1 VSWSVP
7 AETNESQ
14 VKIESDNIWNAYLEL
29 LIYYGCN
36 ISISQSIRTFQPQGE
51 ISDDFPH
58 RHPLYTSMFVHVALV
73 SIFFP
78 ILLKPYVFL
87 MRDLIKYGYTKIGPI
102 DDKCWNFSPQLISM
116 LGYIWSYAIGYMS
129 VCQTDSQPIQTAD
142 SISWQSM
149 VLVLGMITTQ
159 CGSTFSQRV

>member
-1 VSWSVP
+1 MDVTSPFHRVF
-7 AETNESQ
+7 ELFNHK
-14 VKIESDNIWNAYLEL
+14 VKFPM
-29 LIYYGCN
+29 
-36 ISISQSIRTFQPQGE
+36 TFPIVILYSACGIGE
-51 ISDDFPH
+51 
-58 RHPLYTSMFVHVALV
+58 Y
-73 SIFFP
+73 FFP